1 MDRLFGKELSN
12 LLHPIS
18 NNYSMLTKI
27 SKPAKEVDM
36 SLKEQQKKH
45 EVRSTSVNHDN
56 KKYSCKSLL

>member
-18 NNYSMLTKI
+18 NNYSKI